1 MMKSDITKI
10 GNPKSLYDLKIKVI
24 NKFSYEN
31 RRNPEILEFHE
42 LNELKTKMFS
52 KSPFK
57 NYFSKNSGYPDEW
70 TKENLLM
77 ILDGGIVFTSESI
90 FFISGNN
97 LHKFNYT
104 SFPDSF
110 EFTGRRITVG
120 DKIITNFN
128 SNSSKFNDS
137 IIKRLLKE
145 YLKELEFFKELE
157 NQRVQQLKKLEEQ
170 KKEEEKKKKE
180 EIKNK
185 VNEIITQ
192 EFDKDGNG
200 VLDILE
206 GDNIIMELLEKYEK
220 EITEFD
226 YKQVQNFIKLDKFMN
241 QKKKDLETIFNV
253 LKSVDDLKNY
263 EEIIEIF
270 RRSIENYNLLLI
282 HSLNMIVS
290 LKDKKMIIFYEIYET
305 FDKLNVFN
313 SHWENEISQKLISI
327 NDNVSLL
334 KDKLEEVIFSINNLE
349 LNLSTQ
355 ILNLSYITKLSYEG
369 IKNSVS
375 NEIKSL
381 QGTMNVNNLLTGIQ
395 TYQSYKLRKGT

>member
-1 MMKSDITKI
+1 MKSDITKI
-10 GNPKSLYDLKIKVI
+10 GNPKSVHDLKIKVI
-24 NKFSYEN
+24 KKFSHEN
-31 RRNPEILEFHE
+31 RRNPEVLEFHE

-70 TKENLLM
+70 SKENLLM
-77 ILDGGIVFTSESI
+77 ILDGGIVFTYESI
-90 FFISGNN
+90 FVISGND

-110 EFTGRRITVG
+110 EFTGRRITLG
-120 DKIITNFN
+120 NKNITNFN
-128 SNSSKFNDS
+128 STSSKFNDTVL
-137 IIKRLLKE
+137 KRLLKE
-145 YLKELEFFKELE
+145 YSKELQIFNEVE
-157 NQRVQQLKKLEEQ
+157 NQRVQQLKKIEEQ
-170 KKEEEKKKKE
+170 KKEEENKKRE
-180 EIKNK
+180 VIKNK

-206 GDNIIMELLEKYEK
+206 GDNVIMELLEKYEK

-226 YKQVQNFIKLDKFMN
+226 YKQVQNFIKLDKFMG
-241 QKKKDLETIFNV
+241 QKKKDLETIFDV
-253 LKSVDDLKNY
+253 LKGVDDMKNY

-270 RRSIENYNLLLI
+270 RKSIENYNLLLI

-290 LKDKKMIIFYEIYET
+290 LKDKKMIIFYEIFET

-313 SHWENEISQKLISI
+313 SNWENEISQKLISI
-327 NDNVSLL
+327 NDNVSKLTH
-334 KDKLEEVIFSINNLE
+334 KLEEVIFSIKTLE
-349 LNLSTQ
+349 LNLSSQ

-369 IKNSVS
+369 VKNSVTS
-375 NEIKSL
+375 EIKSL
-381 QGTMNVNNLLTGIQ
+381 QGSMGVNNLLTGIQ
-395 TYQSYKLRKGT
+395 TYQSYLLRKGK